1 MPDKYGKNLNV
12 SSSRL
17 SMALRINILKLN
29 SLSEK

>member
-12 SSSRL
+12 SSSRP
-17 SMALRINILKLN
+17 SMILRINILKLN